1 MKNKIGIDCRLFGS
15 KHAGIGRYIENLIF
29 NLISLH
35 QDESWVLFFF
45 DKQQVS
51 EFWQKLAN
59 FQNNQNKLQNLEKN
73 IKIVLVNI
81 KHYSLKEQIYLPRI
95 FKKENLDL
103 LHVPHFNA
111 PCFYQGKLIL
121 TIHDLLWHEMKGV
134 HVTTLPVWQYY
145 LKYWFYLLVVRI
157 NLKKAKKIIVPAQTT
172 KKTILKIYPKIKK
185 KIAVITEGVFF
196 KRKSDLK
203 EIKFNLPNKYLLYVG
218 SLYPHKNIDLILRSL
233 KKIDYHLVIVTTR
246 GAFLEK
252 FILKLKKM
260 DLSKKVLILTKLND
274 RELIYCYQNSQ
285 ALVQPSLSEGFGLTP
300 LEAMFYQTLVLTSDI
315 DIFKEVCGNI
325 PLYFDPQSD
334 TSFLEAV
341 KKMERVDRQKKLKEA
356 KLWVKQY
363 DFKKM
368 SCEIYNLY
376 KICLNEK

>member
-29 NLISLH
+29 NLISFH
-35 QDESWVLFFF
+35 QEENWVLFFF
-45 DKQQVS
+45 DKQQIS

-59 FQNNQNKLQNLEKN
+59 FQNNQNKLQILEKN
-73 IKIVLVNI
+73 IKVVLVNI

-134 HVTTLPVWQYY
+134 HVTTLPMWQYY

-185 KIAVITEGVFF
+185 KITVITEGVFF

-260 DLSKKVLILTKLND
+260 NLSRKVLILTKLND

-315 DIFKEVCGNI
+315 DIFKEVCGDI

-334 TSFLEAV
+334 ASFLEAV
-341 KKMERVDRQKKLKEA
+341 KKMKRVDRQKKLKEA

-368 SCEIYNLY
+368 SEEIYNLY